1 MRSLFRSFFFHLT
14 ALLVFSLS
22 LLLYSYVGLTND
34 GSNENIDS
42 LEEVVNILA
51 EESSDWFCSFLSF
64 LYDIMT
70 PFEMLEETQDEEGE
84 EEEGEE
90 EESETTK
97 GVDGMSQKEGVQGKT
112 CIILNLFN
120 Q

>member
-1 MRSLFRSFFFHLT
+1 
-14 ALLVFSLS
+14 
-22 LLLYSYVGLTND
+22 
-34 GSNENIDS
+34 
-42 LEEVVNILA
+42 
-51 EESSDWFCSFLSF
+51 
-64 LYDIMT
+64 MT

>member
-1 MRSLFRSFFFHLT
+1 
-14 ALLVFSLS
+14 
-22 LLLYSYVGLTND
+22 
-34 GSNENIDS
+34 
-42 LEEVVNILA
+42 
-51 EESSDWFCSFLSF
+51 
-64 LYDIMT
+64 
-70 PFEMLEETQDEEGE
+70 MLEEAQDEEGEGE

>member
-1 MRSLFRSFFFHLT
+1 
-14 ALLVFSLS
+14 
-22 LLLYSYVGLTND
+22 
-34 GSNENIDS
+34 
-42 LEEVVNILA
+42 
-51 EESSDWFCSFLSF
+51 
-64 LYDIMT
+64 
-70 PFEMLEETQDEEGE
+70 MLEETQDEEGE